1 MAKSSFQ
8 FSQPLLTYS
17 KFEMAS
23 PSLEFNENVSINL
36 GRNIIKSSG
45 KNEAL
50 VELTVELNK
59 KGEEID
65 RDAIFNAEFRMQALF
80 TWDDSL
86 TEEQADKM
94 LELNAP
100 ALLLSYIRPLIA
112 TITAASPLPEYNI
125 PFINMVELFKEDNK

>member
-1 MAKSSFQ
+1 MSKSSFQ

-23 PSLEFNENVSINL
+23 PDTEYNDNISINI
-36 GRNIIKSSG
+36 GRNIIKAQE
-45 KNEAL
+45 KKEAL

-59 KGEEID
+59 KGDIID
-65 RDAIFNAEFRMQALF
+65 EKSIFNAEFRMQALF

-86 TEEQADKM
+86 QQEQADKM

-125 PFINMVELFKEDNK
+125 PFINMYELFKEDSK